1 MLQMMPPPLFFLLFP
16 FFSSFSDCYCSIV
29 RWVMSGLSFFLLW
42 LPRRDFC
49 SLFLL
54 LWLSLGISA
63 GFPAKRDLF
72 EKILENWNL
81 KLRDLNPQ
89 SSSLFTIENFLPV
102 PGIEPGSALPIMS
115 LMHLLQSCIDA
126 DMKLDNSSSRWGE
139 QALSLEVPC
148 QGSWCRCQ
156 TYPTWAPRGRL
167 PS

>member
-1 MLQMMPPPLFFLLFP
+1 VDSLFL
-16 FFSSFSDCYCSIV
+16 
-29 RWVMSGLSFFLLW
+29 LLW

-63 GFPAKRDLF
+63 GFPVKRDLF

-81 KLRDLNPQ
+81 RLRDLNPQ
-89 SSSLFTIENFLPV
+89 SSSLFTIENFSPV

-115 LMHLLQSCIDA
+115 LLHLLQSSIDA
-126 DMKLDNSSSRWGE
+126 VMKLDNSSSRWGE

-156 TYPTWAPRGRL
+156 TYPTWAPTMTMHMDPL
-167 PS
+167 LFSHLWVQYYLLLLFISVFCIDFPSL

>member
-1 MLQMMPPPLFFLLFP
+1 MLQMMPPPLSFF
-16 FFSSFSDCYCSIV
+16 FFSSSRLSPTATAGFRDEW
-29 RWVMSGLSFFLLW
+29 WVDSLFLLLW

-63 GFPAKRDLF
+63 GFPAKRDLL

-89 SSSLFTIENFLPV
+89 SSSLFTIEKFLPV

-115 LMHLLQSCIDA
+115 LLHLLQSSIDA
-126 DMKLDNSSSRWGE
+126 VMKLDNSSSRWGE